1 MMATLHVSVSK
12 ARLIASS
19 GGAAQVLY
27 DGVPVIGE
35 ALTTSGT
42 AASTTTIA
50 TATTTTKEQVGKLVA
65 RCVSVDSNHY
75 VRCGGTAAAA
85 NSYHV
90 PSGSYIEIVIPPGT
104 EISAVTA

>member
-1 MMATLHVSVSK
+1 MATLHVSVSR

-19 GGAAQVLY
+19 GGSAQVLY
-27 DGVPVIGE
+27 DGAPVIGE
-35 ALTTSGT
+35 ALTTSAS
-42 AASTTTIA
+42 AASTTTIG
-50 TATTTTKEQVGKLVA
+50 TATTATKEQHGKLVA
-65 RCVSVDSNHY
+65 RCVAVDAAHY

-90 PSGSYIEIVIPPGT
+90 PSGSYIEVVIPPGT